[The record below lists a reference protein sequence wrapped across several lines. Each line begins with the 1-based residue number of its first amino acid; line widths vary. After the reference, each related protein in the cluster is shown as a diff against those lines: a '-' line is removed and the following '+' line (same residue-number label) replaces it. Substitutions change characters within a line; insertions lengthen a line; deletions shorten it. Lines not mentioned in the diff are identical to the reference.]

1 MKTYK
6 LEITIR
12 EGNDEYWENVT
23 KDGLSGCD
31 QVLIDV
37 RDQLQDANW
46 QDFDVKLIGYK
57 DE

>member
-6 LEITIR
+6 LEIIIR
-12 EGNDEYWENVT
+12 EGSDEYWEDVT

-37 RDQLQDANW
+37 KDQLTEACW
-46 QDFDVKLIGYK
+46 QDFDVKLVEYVDK
-57 DE
+57 

>member
-12 EGNDEYWENVT
+12 EGNDEYWENIIV
-23 KDGLSGCD
+23 DGLSGCD
-31 QVLIDV
+31 QVVIDIT
-37 RDQLQDANW
+37 DQMKAANW
-46 QDFDVKLIGYK
+46 QDFNVKLVGYK